1 MKNLRGREALDTQAA
16 QVKLHNNSSAKLKA
30 RNNSL
35 ERQIMLDDECVIVEN
50 DRQNKF
56 RHDWEAQQY
65 KKSQQQIM
73 NEINSQMIIE
83 KKKEKKK
90 QEIAKKN
97 PVQVDSDIA
106 LSLIN
111 NQLLRAEPPV
121 PVGKVSFII

>member
-1 MKNLRGREALDTQAA
+1 MKNMRGREAMDSQATK
-16 QVKLHNNSSAKLKA
+16 VKLHNNSSAILKA

-65 KKSQQQIM
+65 KKAQQQLI
-73 NEINSQMIIE
+73 NEVNSQMIIE

-90 QEIAKKN
+90 
-97 PVQVDSDIA
+97 
-106 LSLIN
+106 
-111 NQLLRAEPPV
+111 
-121 PVGKVSFII
+121 

>member
-1 MKNLRGREALDTQAA
+1 MQYKNPGMLTHSLASQKKEQLLLTKMKGGQTDVNRMLMKNMRGREAMDSQATK
-16 QVKLHNNSSAKLKA
+16 VKLHNNSSAIIKA

-65 KKSQQQIM
+65 KKAQQQLI
-73 NEINSQMIIE
+73 NEVNSQMIIE

-90 QEIAKKN
+90 
-97 PVQVDSDIA
+97 
-106 LSLIN
+106 
-111 NQLLRAEPPV
+111 
-121 PVGKVSFII
+121 